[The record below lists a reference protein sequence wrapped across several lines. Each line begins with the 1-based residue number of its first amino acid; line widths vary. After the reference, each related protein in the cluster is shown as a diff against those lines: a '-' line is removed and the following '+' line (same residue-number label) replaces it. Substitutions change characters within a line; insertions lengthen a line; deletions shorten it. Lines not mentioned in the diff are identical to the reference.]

1 MLENEA
7 ATGLDDELVAENEAP
22 SIDET
27 IRDTLRQIREREEGV
42 AAPDAP
48 DAAETPEAPARDG
61 KGKFK
66 ARAEPPAEPE
76 AAVEVEPA
84 LTQDI
89 PPPPNSWRK
98 EVAAQWGALPPEVRA
113 EVERREADFHRGI
126 EQYKE
131 AAAFGQ
137 AARQMIAPYEATIRS
152 LGLTP
157 DRAVGEL
164 LAADHRLRFGQ
175 PAEKLAYFSQLAQHY
190 GIDLNQVTQQEPAA
204 PLDPQVATLQQQVQ
218 ALGAYLQQQQMMGQ
232 QQERASLDSEISR
245 FAADPA
251 HGHFE
256 TVRNDMA
263 ALIQAGL
270 ASTLEEAY
278 ERAIYANPATRAA
291 VLEQQAKAQREEAAK
306 KAQAARAAASVNV
319 RSRASVPA
327 EMTGNGTME
336 DTIRQT
342 FRRLTGS

>member
-1 MLENEA
+1 MLENDA
-7 ATGLDDELVAENEAP
+7 ATGLDDELVAETEAP
-22 SIDET
+22 SIDDT
-27 IRDTLRQIREREEGV
+27 IRDTLRQIRERDEGADS
-42 AAPDAP
+42 AAPDEPA
-48 DAAETPEAPARDG
+48 DAAPGPGRDA

-66 ARAEPPAEPE
+66 ARAETAPDLALPEATEAEP
-76 AAVEVEPA
+76 AVE
-84 LTQDI
+84 L

-98 EVAAQWGALPPEVRA
+98 EVAAHWGALPPEVRS
-113 EVERREADFHRGI
+113 EIERREADFHKGI

-137 AARQMIAPYEATIRS
+137 AARQIIAPYEGTIRS
-152 LGLTP
+152 LGMTP

-164 LAADHRLRFGQ
+164 LAADHRLRYGQ
-175 PAEKLAYFSQLAQHY
+175 PGEKLAYFAQLAQHY
-190 GIDLNQVTQQEPAA
+190 GIDLNQVAQQPQAA
-204 PLDPQVATLQQQVQ
+204 PTDPGVAALQQQVQ
-218 ALGAYLQQQQMMGQ
+218 ALGAYLQHQQLLGQ
-232 QQERASLDSEISR
+232 QQERASLDSEIQR

-270 ASTLEEAY
+270 AATLEEAY

-291 VLEQQAKAQREEAAK
+291 VLEQQAKAQREESTK
-306 KAQAARAAASVNV
+306 RAQAAKAAASVNV

-342 FRRLTGS
+342 FRRLTGA

>member
-7 ATGLDDELVAENEAP
+7 ATGLDDELVAETEAP
-22 SIDET
+22 SLDET
-27 IRDTLRQIREREEGV
+27 IRDTLRQIRERDEG
-42 AAPDAP
+42 APPPDAP
-48 DAAETPEAPARDG
+48 EDANAPEAPARDG

-66 ARAEPPAEPE
+66 ARAEPAQEPE
-76 AAVEVEPA
+76 AAAELATELA
-84 LTQDI
+84 QDI

-98 EVAAQWGALPPEVRA
+98 EVAAQWNALPPEVRA
-113 EVERREADFHRGI
+113 EVERREADFHKGI

-137 AARQMIAPYEATIRS
+137 AARQIIAPYEATIRS
-152 LGLTP
+152 LGMTP

-164 LAADHRLRFGQ
+164 LAADHRLRYGQ

-232 QQERASLDSEISR
+232 QQERASLDSEIQR

-278 ERAIYANPATRAA
+278 ERAVYANPATRTAM
-291 VLEQQAKAQREEAAK
+291 LEQQAKAQREEAAK
-306 KAQAARAAASVNV
+306 KAQAAKAAASVNV
-319 RSRASVPA
+319 RSRASVPVETPA
-327 EMTGNGTME
+327 GASME

-342 FRRLTGS
+342 LRRLSGA